1 MFLASATK
9 PIDDVLK
16 NAVEKIEAQSSGLSV
31 LAARQFRYNLRQNTV
46 ELNIKEPR
54 QFNVLEE
61 FIIRAGIEFEP
72 PPTADE
78 LASVLG
84 LDSVFVKSTIATLQT
99 LQTLA
104 VASQITVTS
113 EGRSFYEKGTVPQ
126 PPYSVQVYAISDPLG
141 GNISFQSESLN
152 DATVNL
158 PDLAKYVNFNHKF
171 SDISS
176 LSLEELQQKLLE
188 SDLGLH
194 LPEEGKVVTSFRVLS
209 PTQSLWKTISLFVIF
224 DALEDKLSIQLRQ
237 GKRILEAASNWL
249 EALQNEGKI
258 SLQALCELSNET
270 INFEREAILNQKNA
284 VRESRLEKIRQMAL
298 EIAQDNLPVI
308 TIIHEVETNKIPPTP
323 LNKGSK
329 DKTKSNEIPPT
340 PLNKGGKDKTKS
352 NEIPPTP
359 VNNGGEEK
367 RGKEEGGEEKSD
379 VMTGTAVQLRDGQIA
394 EAFSEVLNS
403 AKRQILIYS
412 PWVSQAVVDDKFLSL
427 LQQLVS
433 RGVGILIG
441 HGIARRREDEER
453 LIPPEIEAK
462 LKAVKTPEGLPGVQV
477 FWLGDSH
484 VKEVIV
490 DQKIHLCGSHN
501 WLSYRGDYL
510 PRGESVYQVTIP
522 AQVQEAYQFLAERC
536 QNHAQELWSNAVENR
551 DFQLAVE
558 SLCIWGALAMEDV
571 ALTAIQQHNWLE
583 LLPVWLNVVLQ
594 GLRSNN
600 IPGDSASLKTALSLL
615 SQVGVEAAFIE
626 PLGRG
631 WRQVFCL
638 IAINNRETALNLL
651 SNDVWAQFLRLNIAQ
666 ESDSPDKFISPPPAP
681 QKPGKKKT
689 EIKKR
694 GGD

>member
-16 NAVEKIEAQSSGLSV
+16 NAVEKIEAQSSSLSV
-31 LAARQFRYNLRQNTV
+31 LAARQFRYNLRQNAV

-104 VASQITVTS
+104 VASPITVTS

-126 PPYSVQVYAISDPLG
+126 PPYSVQVYAITDPLG

-158 PDLAKYVNFNHKF
+158 PDLAKYVTINHKI

-176 LSLEELQQKLLE
+176 LSLEVLQQKLLE

-194 LPEEGKVVTSFRVLS
+194 LPEEGKVVTSFRVLA
-209 PTQSLWKTISLFVIF
+209 PTQTIWKTISLFVIF

-237 GKRILEAASNWL
+237 GKRILEEASNWL
-249 EALQNEGKI
+249 EGLQNEGKI

-284 VRESRLEKIRQMAL
+284 EIESRLEKVRQ
-298 EIAQDNLPVI
+298 IAVETTQDNLPV
-308 TIIHEVETNKIPPTP
+308 
-323 LNKGSK
+323 
-329 DKTKSNEIPPT
+329 
-340 PLNKGGKDKTKS
+340 
-352 NEIPPTP
+352 
-359 VNNGGEEK
+359 
-367 RGKEEGGEEKSD
+367 
-379 VMTGTAVQLRDGQIA
+379 TGTAVQLRDGQIA
-394 EAFSEVLNS
+394 EAFLEVLNS
-403 AKRQILIYS
+403 AKHQILIYS
-412 PWVSQAVVDDKFLSL
+412 PWVSQAVVDDKFLAL
-427 LQQLVS
+427 LQQLVN

-441 HGIARRREDEER
+441 HGIARRQEDEAR
-453 LIPPEIEAK
+453 PIPPEIEAK

-490 DQKIHLCGSHN
+490 DQRIHLCGSHN

-510 PRGESVYQVTIP
+510 PRGESVYQVTI
-522 AQVQEAYQFLAERC
+522 ADQVQEAYQFLAERC
-536 QNHAQELWSNAVENR
+536 QNHAQKLWSNAVESG

-558 SLCIWGALAMEDV
+558 TLCIWGALGMEDV

-600 IPGDSASLKTALSLL
+600 IPADSASLKTALSLL
-615 SQVGVEAAFIE
+615 SQVGDEAAFIE
-626 PLGRG
+626 PLRRG
-631 WRQVFCL
+631 WRQVMSTMAM

-651 SNDVWAQFLRLNIAQ
+651 SNEVWVQFLRLNIAQ
-666 ESDSPDKFISPPPAP
+666 ESDSPDKFISSPPAP
-681 QKPGKKKT
+681 QKPEKKGT
-689 EIKKR
+689 GTKKR